1 MLTVCPLPPV
11 LLLVPPQ
18 ASSSETAAV
27 LLRPTATAR
36 SRNVRRVIR
45 PTRILV
51 MISSMTSPCSR
62 IIRLSPLDKLLTN
75 MHRKHYWSL
84 HSFACQT
91 SLFVDLLQLDVC
103 HESLEKR
110 GTVRGNTASSVRY
123 LRILSTTQQVHVR

>member
-27 LLRPTATAR
+27 LLKPTATAR

-45 PTRILV
+45 PARIFV

-62 IIRLSPLDKLLTN
+62 IICVSPLDKLLTN
-75 MHRKHYWSL
+75 IDRKRYEEFPL
-84 HSFACQT
+84 LACQT
-91 SLFVDLLQLDVC
+91 SLLVDPPIGYV
-103 HESLEKR
+103 S
-110 GTVRGNTASSVRY
+110 
-123 LRILSTTQQVHVR
+123 